1 MENRILQTRGTR
13 QVSEDFAAELGV
25 AALQFLAE
33 DPERLERFLS
43 LSGLG
48 PHNLR
53 QAAAEPTFL
62 GSVLEHIAS
71 DERLLVSFADA
82 QNLRPEV
89 VMQARERLVGPPPDW
104 S

>member
-1 MENRILQTRGTR
+1 MENRGSRR
-13 QVSEDFAAELGV
+13 VSEDFAAGLGV

-33 DPERLERFLS
+33 DPQRLERFLS

-53 QAAAEPTFL
+53 EAAAQPTFL

-71 DERLLVSFADA
+71 DERLLVAFADA
-82 QNLRPEV
+82 RNLRPEV

>member
-1 MENRILQTRGTR
+1 M
-13 QVSEDFAAELGV
+13 

-62 GSVLEHIAS
+62 GAVLDHVAA
-71 DERLLVSFADA
+71 DERLLIAFADS
-82 QNLRPEV
+82 QNLRPEM
-89 VMQARERLVGPPPDW
+89 VMKARARLVGPPPDW
-104 S
+104 P

>member
-1 MENRILQTRGTR
+1 MDSRVIRNPGNE
-13 QVSEDFAAELGV
+13 EAARLGV
-25 AALQFLAE
+25 AALQFLAD

-53 QAAAEPTFL
+53 KAASEPTFL
-62 GSVLEHIAS
+62 GAVLDHVAGDEKLLIA
-71 DERLLVSFADA
+71 FAAD

-89 VMQARERLVGPPPDW
+89 VMRAREALVGPPPDW
-104 S
+104 P